1 MRPKTEQNEIN
12 NKQRQINQ
20 TSSQENRYRG
30 PNKTTNN
37 NQSNIKSKERI
48 TIRHKKNENHK
59 GQKNY
64 DFKLSH
70 AWQVNLPSVADGT
83 RHAWQVELPHVA
95 DETCHVWQMGPAT
108 RGR

>member
-30 PNKTTNN
+30 PNKTKNN

-48 TIRHKKNENHK
+48 TIKVRHKK
-59 GQKNY
+59 KNI
-64 DFKLSH
+64 
-70 AWQVNLPSVADGT
+70 
-83 RHAWQVELPHVA
+83 
-95 DETCHVWQMGPAT
+95 
-108 RGR
+108 

>member
-30 PNKTTNN
+30 PNKTKNN

-48 TIRHKKNENHK
+48 TIKVRHKKKKTFENK
-59 GQKNY
+59 PQRAKRLRFQTFTCVAGQPAKRGRW
-64 DFKLSH
+64 D
-70 AWQVNLPSVADGT
+70 PPRVAGRT
-83 RHAWQVELPHVA
+83 
-95 DETCHVWQMGPAT
+95 AT
-108 RGR
+108 RSR

>member
-30 PNKTTNN
+30 PNKTKNN
-37 NQSNIKSKERI
+37 NQSNIKSKQRI
-48 TIRHKKNENHK
+48 TIKVRHKKKHLKTNHK

-83 RHAWQVELPHVA
+83 RHA
-95 DETCHVWQMGPAT
+95 
-108 RGR
+108 